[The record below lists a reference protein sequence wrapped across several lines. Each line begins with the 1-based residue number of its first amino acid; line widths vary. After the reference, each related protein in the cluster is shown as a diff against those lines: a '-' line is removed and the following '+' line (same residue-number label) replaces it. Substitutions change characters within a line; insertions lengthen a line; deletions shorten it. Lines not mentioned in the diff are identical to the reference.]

1 MTFGMIQRMEECDW
15 YKMHL
20 FEMYKTL
27 KPNQRREV
35 LIEVNRQR
43 RIEELE
49 AELRNALKKV
59 SVWKA
64 TLCVFAVVVYLV
76 FALK

>member
-1 MTFGMIQRMEECDW
+1 MYW
-15 YKMHL
+15 Y
-20 FEMYKTL
+20 EMYIKL
-27 KPNQRREV
+27 NPNQKREV
-35 LIEVNRQR
+35 QNEANRQR

>member
-1 MTFGMIQRMEECDW
+1 M
-15 YKMHL
+15 YL
-20 FEMYKTL
+20 YEMYIKL
-27 KPNQRREV
+27 NPNQKREV
-35 LIEVNRQR
+35 QNEANRQR